1 MLYMATEPPRGGLP
15 LTRAGAVAA
24 RLRELIQSGEMR
36 PGTHLRQ
43 AEVARL
49 FGVSTTP
56 VREAFVALAREGLVR
71 QDAHRGV
78 VVFMPS
84 IAEVVEMYEIRAAL
98 ESLAAELAATRIT
111 ADGLAAIS
119 AIVERMRTAE
129 ARDYAELNQQL
140 HGLIY
145 AAAGRPRLTEL
156 IEELRDAAAN
166 YISLTIRRYD
176 RGYRAQVQAEHEE
189 IVAALRSEAPE
200 RAARAVRVHLEHN
213 ARYVA
218 GLIETRTAP
227 A

>member
-1 MLYMATEPPRGGLP
+1 MPP
-15 LTRAGAVAA
+15 TRAGTVAA
-24 RLRELIQSGEMR
+24 RLRGLIQSGEIG

-43 AEVARL
+43 AEVARR

-84 IAEVVEMYEIRAAL
+84 VAEVVEMYEIRAAL
-98 ESLAAELAATRIT
+98 ESLAAEHAATRLT
-111 ADGLAAIS
+111 ADALAEIS
-119 AIVERMRTAE
+119 TIVERMRDAD
-129 ARDYAELNQQL
+129 AREYVELNRQL
-140 HGLIY
+140 HCLIY

-176 RGYRAQVQAEHEE
+176 DGYRAQVQAEHEE
-189 IVAALRSEAPE
+189 IVAALCSSAPK

-218 GLIETRTAP
+218 GLIDTRAAP